1 MTSYL
6 LTVLFVSLI
15 VAAYCLFVGLYDRQY
30 KNLKKKR
37 DWLIG
42 IITFS
47 AGIFSATITSAYYID
62 GWEIKYLA
70 PILVFAVATAAVIV
84 YTCFLK
90 KIYAAKNKK
99 EEHPNEREN
108 NSYKDRFVNAD
119 LLRRMKR
126 QNIVSYIALSVLI
139 LCNLCIFLFNVLIAF
154 TNCEKHLL
162 SIFVY
167 VFFALGIAAAVTF
180 FIMTIKRIRLKKK
193 SDMQEQANQTDEGN
207 KKL

>member
-30 KNLKKKR
+30 NNLKKKR

-47 AGIFSATITSAYYID
+47 SGIFSATITSAYYID
-62 GWEIKYLA
+62 SWEIKYLA

-99 EEHPNEREN
+99 EEH
-108 NSYKDRFVNAD
+108 KDND
-119 LLRRMKR
+119 DE
-126 QNIVSYIALSVLI
+126 
-139 LCNLCIFLFNVLIAF
+139 
-154 TNCEKHLL
+154 TND
-162 SIFVY
+162 
-167 VFFALGIAAAVTF
+167 
-180 FIMTIKRIRLKKK
+180 R
-193 SDMQEQANQTDEGN
+193 
-207 KKL
+207 